1 MNINISRLL
10 TQYNTM
16 NNFPI
21 SVCVCYP
28 IRDLRSFEIRIGH
41 PDSIQLESNGQIQIF
56 GIAVP
61 ATFAIVP

>member
-28 IRDLRSFEIRIGH
+28 IRDAKIRIRIGH
-41 PDSIQLESNGQIQIF
+41 PDSIQLESNGPIQKF
-56 GIAVP
+56 GIAMP